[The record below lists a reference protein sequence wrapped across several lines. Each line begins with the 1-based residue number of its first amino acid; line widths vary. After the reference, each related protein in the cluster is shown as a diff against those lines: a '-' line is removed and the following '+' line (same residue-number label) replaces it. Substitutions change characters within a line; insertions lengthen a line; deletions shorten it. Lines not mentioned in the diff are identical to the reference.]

1 MAVKRDTAEPQRI
14 SAMEERG
21 NRRAGERPQ
30 IVLCSGRA
38 PRLGPQRTR
47 GQACPSDTPPGAM
60 RKDGTRDSKAWIR
73 PSFLPRPQPGTARRG
88 RPRLDWGR
96 SWPMVSAQ
104 ERPGAPCSPIPQSC
118 ARLA

>member
-38 PRLGPQRTR
+38 PRLGQQRT
-47 GQACPSDTPPGAM
+47 D
-60 RKDGTRDSKAWIR
+60 
-73 PSFLPRPQPGTARRG
+73 
-88 RPRLDWGR
+88 
-96 SWPMVSAQ
+96 MVNKRALTSLC
-104 ERPGAPCSPIPQSC
+104 GFYNNLYVINTAPCIPPC
-118 ARLA
+118 EHVG